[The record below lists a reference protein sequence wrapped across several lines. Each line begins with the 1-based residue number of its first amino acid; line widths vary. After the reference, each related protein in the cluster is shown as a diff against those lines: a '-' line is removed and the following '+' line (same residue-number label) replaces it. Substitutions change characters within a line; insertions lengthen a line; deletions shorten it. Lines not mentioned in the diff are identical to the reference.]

1 MNFEYT
7 YITLFG
13 FKLFEPMAV
22 LTNLIITLYGLFAY
36 LRTLKFEHKISRDW
50 SLFFLLMGLSCLLA
64 SITHGVHEQ
73 LGDRFMRIS
82 WFVSNSVSFICIY
95 YFFRAAFIYSYLM
108 KQSDPK
114 QLVKYIVVAWVVSLL
129 VVTYFLNNF
138 LLVKI
143 HAGIV
148 LVYSLI
154 VHSITLR
161 NKQAGSGY
169 IVAGIGIAFLSI
181 IVHSL
186 KFSFGEWFNYKDIS
200 HVIMLT
206 SLVFLYQGVKT
217 KIGPS
222 ELLVSAN

>member
-1 MNFEYT
+1 MT
-7 YITLFG
+7 I
-13 FKLFEPMAV
+13 

-36 LRTLKFEHKISRDW
+36 LRTLKFDHKVSKDW
-50 SLFFLLMGLSCLLA
+50 ALFFLLMGLSCTLA

-73 LGDRFMRIS
+73 LGDRFLRIS
-82 WFVSNSVSFICIY
+82 WFVANSVSFICTY

-108 KQSDPK
+108 KQSDPQ
-114 QLVKYIVVAWVVSLL
+114 QLVKYVVLAWVVTLL

-143 HAGIV
+143 HAGIA

-154 VHSITLR
+154 VHSITLK

-169 IVAGIGIAFLSI
+169 IVVGISIAFLSI

-186 KFSFGEWFNYKDIS
+186 RLSFSEWFNYKDIS

-206 SLVFLYQGVKT
+206 SLVLLYQGVKT
-217 KIGPS
+217 KLGRS